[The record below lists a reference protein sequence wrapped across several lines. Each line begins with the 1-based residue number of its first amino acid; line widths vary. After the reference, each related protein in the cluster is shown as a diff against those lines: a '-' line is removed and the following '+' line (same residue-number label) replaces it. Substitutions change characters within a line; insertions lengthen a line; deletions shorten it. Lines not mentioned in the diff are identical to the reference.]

1 MRPVFLFLFLGNVFL
16 LSAATPSEACI
27 NAGSMIGFVENHV
40 RNALDT
46 EELNLARYHT
56 YKAINTI
63 EKSRSQFDD
72 CACDFARKN
81 IIQSLDNLKMATRV
95 TTMEGTRILLFRAME
110 DMQAGR
116 EALDE
121 HEETHESPYGSD
133 VLALNTVDSPSAGPA
148 FGSMSSKEVEA
159 RIDTSLIAY
168 RKSLQ
173 EVVEGV
179 PCREALA
186 FVTRIYEH
194 CERQLLREDLTPAKR
209 YYNLRTKEITENA
222 LNELRGCSAR

>member
-1 MRPVFLFLFLGNVFL
+1 MRPAFLFLFLGNVFL
-16 LSAATPSEACI
+16 LSAATPSEACL
-27 NAGSMIGFVENHV
+27 NAGAMIGFVENHL
-40 RNALDT
+40 RNALES

-72 CACDFARKN
+72 CDCDFARKN
-81 IIQSLDNLKMATRV
+81 IIQGLDNLKMATRV
-95 TTMEGTRILLFRAME
+95 TTMDGTRILLHRAME

-116 EALDE
+116 EALEE

-133 VLALNTVDSPSAGPA
+133 VLAMNTLESSESRPS
-148 FGSMSSKEVEA
+148 FGNMSSEAVEA

-168 RKSLQ
+168 TESLQ
-173 EVVEGV
+173 EVVAGV

-186 FVTRIYEH
+186 FVNRIYDH

-222 LNELRGCSAR
+222 LQELRGCDAR

>member
-1 MRPVFLFLFLGNVFL
+1 MKPVFLFLFLGNVFL

-27 NAGSMIGFVENHV
+27 NAGSMIGFVENHL
-40 RNALDT
+40 RNALDAD
-46 EELNLARYHT
+46 ELNIARYHT

-72 CACDFARKN
+72 CDCDFARKN

-95 TTMEGTRILLFRAME
+95 TTMDGTRILLVRAME
-110 DMQAGR
+110 DLEAGQ
-116 EALDE
+116 EALEE
-121 HEETHESPYGSD
+121 HEENHESPYGSD
-133 VLALNTVDSPSAGPA
+133 VLALNTIDSPSSGAA
-148 FGSMSSKEVEA
+148 FGNVTSKAVEA
-159 RIDTSLIAY
+159 RIDTSLNAY
-168 RKSLQ
+168 RESLK

-186 FVTRIYEH
+186 FVTRIYDH

>member
-1 MRPVFLFLFLGNVFL
+1 MRPVILFLLLGNVFL

-40 RNALDT
+40 RNALDS
-46 EELNLARYHT
+46 EELNLTRYHT

-63 EKSRSQFDD
+63 EKSRSQFDE

-95 TTMEGTRILLFRAME
+95 TTLEGTRILLFRAM
-110 DMQAGR
+110 DDLQAGR
-116 EALDE
+116 EALEE

-133 VLALNTVDSPSAGPA
+133 VLALNTVDSPSSGMML
-148 FGSMSSKEVEA
+148 STLSSEAVEA

-168 RKSLQ
+168 RESLQ

-186 FVTRIYEH
+186 FVKRIYDH
-194 CERQLLREDLTPAKR
+194 CERQLLREDLTPTKR

-222 LNELRGCSAR
+222 LNELRGCDAR